1 MEALDVLTLAMSS
14 LIMLIAIHLSV
25 FGVVRWMYPAPA
37 PQVRFAEPVV
47 AVQPPPPPT
56 QSSALPFTQ
65 SSALPFTEPPHLKQE
80 VNVPT
85 YAPPVSVEAPREGGR
100 AELGKPSGAAAERPA
115 WLVAVDPK
123 TLE

>member
-1 MEALDVLTLAMSS
+1 MEPYDVLVMSMSS
-14 LIMLIAIHLSV
+14 LIMLIVIHVSV
-25 FGVVRWMYPAPA
+25 FGVVRWMYPAA
-37 PQVRFAEPVV
+37 PPQQQVRFAV
-47 AVQPPPPPT
+47 PPPPP
-56 QSSALPFTQ
+56 
-65 SSALPFTEPPHLKQE
+65 PFTEPVHMKQE

-85 YAPPVSVEAPREGGR
+85 YAPPVSVEAPREEGR